1 MINTNSY
8 LCKNDEQEEE
18 RPCLLEMP
26 LCNNSSRFF
35 SAVCLRN
42 VQISSEQWKA
52 NAINCDARVNNFQYK
67 QQNDIKLT
75 LIITWHQPITLPRTS
90 NHWIRNQSLFLL
102 PEISNKKW
110 MKELQAE
117 RERERER
124 EREAERLTD
133 AVDLLFI
140 LINLTIH
147 WYHGLQ
153 FSTCYHHKTKQSFR
167 ASCWSLVTVQIHNW
181 FI

>member
-42 VQISSEQWKA
+42 VQMSREQRKA
-52 NAINCDARVNNFQYK
+52 NEIDCDARVNNFQYK

-90 NHWIRNQSLFLL
+90 NHWNQSLFLL
-102 PEISNKKW
+102 PEISNKNEWKNC
-110 MKELQAE
+110 KQ

-124 EREAERLTD
+124 EGGGRERERLTD

-147 WYHGLQ
+147 WYHGLR
-153 FSTCYHHKTKQSFR
+153 FSTCYHHTTKQSIR
-167 ASCWSLVTVQIHNW
+167 ANCWYLVTVQIHNW